1 MARRGVARDRSL
13 QSAAQQR
20 TAELRAISHQQTISF
35 HQGPV
40 PAADELAKYNDI
52 IPDAAHRIFVMA
64 ENQAA
69 HRIKSETSTLR
80 HDAIARYVGLAIA
93 GMLGV
98 LGIISGV
105 TLGIQGHETT
115 AGILFGTTLI
125 GLVGSFIYGTRSNRQ
140 ERIEKT
146 RLLTGQDGPG

>member
-1 MARRGVARDRSL
+1 MAKRGKALAARQSNL
-13 QSAAQQR
+13 QQPAAQ
-20 TAELRAISHQQTISF
+20 LSAIHQQTISF
-35 HQGPV
+35 HQGPL
-40 PAADELAKYNDI
+40 PSADELARYNDI

-69 HRIKSETSTLR
+69 HRIKSEASTLR

-93 GMLGV
+93 GTLGV
-98 LGIISGV
+98 LGIVSGV
-105 TLGIQGHETT
+105 TLGIQGHEAT